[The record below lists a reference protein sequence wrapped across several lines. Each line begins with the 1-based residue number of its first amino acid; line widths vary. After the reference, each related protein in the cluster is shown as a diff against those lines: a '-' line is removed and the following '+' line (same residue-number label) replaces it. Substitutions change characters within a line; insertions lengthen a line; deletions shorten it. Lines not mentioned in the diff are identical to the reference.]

1 MPCMGIELSAILA
14 TLAGIVAYVFQLS
27 LYTIIFAFQE
37 AWLEWQVSGA
47 AIQIALLAR
56 MVSLKG
62 SLFFCSD
69 WIEGIMLFHKENIQ
83 FDDFRGS
90 ALTVHQPSY
99 LIVGLHMYQR
109 TITASH

>member
-62 SLFFCSD
+62 SFFFAQ
-69 WIEGIMLFHKENIQ
+69 IELKESCYFIKKISSLMT
-83 FDDFRGS
+83 S
-90 ALTVHQPSY
+90 AVLP
-99 LIVGLHMYQR
+99 
-109 TITASH
+109 